1 MLTASFHYSIL
12 ESFREQMIETTQD
25 GLLIVETFL
34 TVLFLISSLHIPN
47 SVKEFISEMKESK
60 SEIHDIVEELN
71 CLTLRI
77 LCRTAMGVDVGK
89 ENSDFNQY
97 RNDIEKIKNLM
108 MIRTYNP
115 LYWNEFIWNLTSHG
129 RQQKTLLARMQKF
142 THGLIRNRLE
152 EYRGMSSQEIEDI
165 SNQYSSGKVKRKL
178 ALLDTMM
185 FALDQKEP
193 T

>member
-12 ESFREQMIETTQD
+12 ESFREQMVETTQGSLD
-25 GLLIVETFL
+25 YNLVGIVAHKSPHNYL
-34 TVLFLISSLHIPN
+34 PN
-47 SVKEFISEMKESK
+47 SVKEFVSEIKETK
-60 SEIHDIVEELN
+60 NEIHDILDGFN
-71 CLTLRI
+71 CLTLKI

-97 RNDIEKIKNLM
+97 RNDVEKMKNLFVK
-108 MIRTYNP
+108 RNHNP

-129 RQQKTLLARMQKF
+129 RLQKNVIARLHKF
-142 THGLIRNRLE
+142 THGLIYNRLE
-152 EYRGMSSQEIEDI
+152 EYRGMSSKEIEDI
-165 SNQYSSGKVKRKL
+165 SSQYSSGKVKRKL

-185 FALDQKEP
+185 FALDQKEL